1 MRFLVLVR
9 MCKLSAPSR
18 VCTRLDLSESPL
30 TDRTSHYARIRRLY
44 ALRNAHGKAAAA
56 RDTIG

>member
-9 MCKLSAPSR
+9 LCKLSAPSR
-18 VCTRLDLSESPL
+18 VCTRLDLFRIASNH
-30 TDRTSHYARIRRLY
+30 RTSHYARIRRLY